1 MTDLWR
7 TAAPLIEIAI
17 ISLIVYGLISFIRQ
31 TRGEGVARGL
41 VLLVLIGFATILII
55 AQRARLENLL
65 WILENLIGV
74 SLIGAIVIFQPEI
87 RRGLV
92 RIGESARRLLGERG
106 PSLADVVTDAAFAIA
121 QRGET
126 GALIVVERDTPVGAF
141 MESGVILDAV
151 LSAAL
156 LQTIFTK
163 NSPLHDGAVILRRG
177 RLAAAHCLLPLS
189 ENIEVCRGLGTR
201 HRAAIGVTEESDAIV
216 VVVSESTREVSLAMG
231 GKLWR
236 GLAQEQ
242 MRALLREHCDWRDTL
257 QPAGE
262 QP

>member
-1 MTDLWR
+1 MSEIWR

-17 ISLIVYGLISFIRQ
+17 ITLIVYGLISFIRQ

-41 VLLVLIGFATILII
+41 VLLVVIGFATILIL

-74 SLIGAIVIFQPEI
+74 SLIGAIIIFQPEI

-106 PSLADVVTDAAFAIA
+106 PSLAEVVTDAAFAIA

-126 GALIVVERDTPVGAF
+126 GALIVIARDTPVGAYV
-141 MESGVILDAV
+141 ESGVILDAA
-151 LSAAL
+151 LSSPA

-163 NSPLHDGAVILRRG
+163 NSPLHDGAVILHRG
-177 RLAAAHCLLPLS
+177 RIAAAHCLLPLS

-201 HRAAIGVTEESDAIV
+201 HRAAIGLTEESDAIV
-216 VVVSESTREVSLAMG
+216 VVVSESTREVSLAMS

-236 GLAQEQ
+236 GLDQARLGA
-242 MRALLREHCDWRDTL
+242 MLREHCDWLDNL
-257 QPAGE
+257 PPSGE
-262 QP
+262 RT